1 MLLFKLSLL
10 LLYFF
15 VSPVAALGKE
25 HGWELVKQENG
36 IKVYTRELAGSDYKE
51 FRGEININANINE
64 LLTFINDGTHCSAW
78 RYKCIKMLNL
88 SDNYIYRLSHLPWPF
103 SNRYTVMKSLTFF
116 DQRSNSYTVKLANIK
131 RSKLPQKIL
140 QQLPPPGDT
149 VQMRYS
155 DGYWLFKLDPSSNRI
170 HITYQMHGDADAALP
185 SELTH
190 LGIINS
196 AFITLNNLQN
206 HFIRHDSAAHAE

>member
-10 LLYFF
+10 LLFF
-15 VSPVAALGKE
+15 CVSPVAALDKE
-25 HGWELVKQENG
+25 QGWELVKQENG
-36 IKVYTRELAGSDYKE
+36 ITVYTRKLAGSDYKE
-51 FRGEININANINE
+51 FRGEININANINK

-88 SDNYIYRLSHLPWPF
+88 RDGYLYRLSHLPWPF
-103 SNRYTVMKSLTFF
+103 SNRYTVMRSQTFF
-116 DQRSNSYTVKLANIK
+116 DQQNNSYTVKLTNIK

-140 QQLPPPGDT
+140 QQLPKPEDT

-155 DGYWLFKLDPSSNRI
+155 DGYWKFRLTPSSNNI
-170 HITYQMHGDADAALP
+170 HITYQMHSDANANLP

-196 AFITLNNLQN
+196 AFMTLDNLQK
-206 HFIRHDSAAHAE
+206 HFIHHDSAAHAK